1 MSVRCFAATVA
12 FGLAMFGFAGAGQAQ
27 QTLHD
32 EVRVGKLSCFT
43 DHYHFGSS
51 KGQTSKKTAEGDA
64 IASFE
69 DFVDFEYGSA
79 YASWKAAA
87 GKSVDC
93 SKDGSGLW
101 GCTVSARPC
110 RRVRK

>member
-1 MSVRCFAATVA
+1 MLARLAVAAL
-12 FGLAMFGFAGAGQAQ
+12 GLGIGIAGWALPASAQ

-32 EVRVGKLSCFT
+32 EVRVGKLSCMT

-51 KGQTSKKTAEGDA
+51 KGQTSKKAAEADA
-64 IASFE
+64 IASYSS
-69 DFVDFEYGSA
+69 FVDFEYGSA

-87 GKSVDC
+87 GKTVDC
-93 SKDGSGLW
+93 AKDNSGLW

-110 RRVRK
+110 RRLRK